1 MSLISKIKGKKKI
14 TIGIVCLL
22 ILSIVAGFGYYQV
35 QKGKKSDIKVVTKE
49 TEVKSGNLT
58 VGITESGNVA
68 IDTLTQSYSLSR
80 TSVSTTSTSSSGS
93 TSSATTT
100 ESGSSDSTKSADN
113 ASLEQSSST
122 KNSASSTQS
131 TADSS
136 TQSTGDSSSQ
146 STADSST
153 QSTAYSSTQNS
164 SASSE
169 EELVVKKVCVSTGQN
184 VKKGDTLLTLTKS
197 SVESAKK
204 SYQENYDAARVAY
217 NEAKTT
223 RDAAK
228 VSAEYEYKQR
238 IATGKSALAT
248 YKATVASLEA
258 NVSSTKAAYQKAQN
272 GIKTLPTQ
280 IASLKKKIAKA
291 KSASGAMESVKNTTQ
306 QSSSNTTTGTNTTS
320 STQSSSTIT
329 QLTQELT
336 QLQTQLSEYRSNL
349 TSLKSQYISAKKAL
363 KTGKITAKQ
372 TYEESRI
379 EAKNAKAL
387 YTVALS
393 SVNDDVDTAKETY
406 DQTKEELEAF
416 NAFTKNN
423 EVTAKYTGKLTSVGY
438 SKGDSLNSSTAIA
451 AYVDTD
457 GVNITVSVAQDD
469 VSNIKVGDNVNIYL
483 SAYEDELFEGT
494 VTSISSTSTGDTTVS
509 YPVVVTLSGDVSKV
523 YDGMSS
529 EVTFVSKEVK
539 DVTYVSNKAITTE
552 GTKSYVTLKKADGTT
567 KKTKVVTGFSDGHNV
582 EIKSG
587 LKKGDTVL
595 IESQV
600 SQ

>member
-35 QKGKKSDIKVVTKE
+35 QKGKKSDTKVVTKE

-80 TSVSTTSTSSSGS
+80 TSVSSTSTSSSGS

-100 ESGSSDSTKSADN
+100 KSGSSDSTKSADN

-136 TQSTGDSSSQ
+136 TQST
-146 STADSST
+146 ADSST
-153 QSTAYSSTQNS
+153 QSTAYSSTQSS

-204 SYQENYDAARVAY
+204 SYQENYDAARIAY

-291 KSASGAMESVKNTTQ
+291 KSASGAMDSVNNTTQ

-349 TSLKSQYISAKKAL
+349 NSLKSQYTSAKKAL

-393 SVNDDVDTAKETY
+393 SVNDDVDAAKETY

-494 VTSISSTSTGDTTVS
+494 VTSISSSSTGDTTVS

>member
-14 TIGIVCLL
+14 TIGILCLL

-35 QKGKKSDIKVVTKE
+35 QKGKKSDTKVVTKE

-80 TSVSTTSTSSSGS
+80 TSVSSTSTSSSGS

-100 ESGSSDSTKSADN
+100 KSGSSDSTKSADN

-136 TQSTGDSSSQ
+136 TQST
-146 STADSST
+146 ADSST
-153 QSTAYSSTQNS
+153 QSTAYSSTQSS

-204 SYQENYDAARVAY
+204 SYQENYDAARIAY

-291 KSASGAMESVKNTTQ
+291 KSASGVMDSVNNTTQ
-306 QSSSNTTTGTNTTS
+306 QSSSNTTAGTNTTS

-349 TSLKSQYISAKKAL
+349 NSLKSQYTSAKKAL

-393 SVNDDVDTAKETY
+393 SVNDDVDAAKETY

-494 VTSISSTSTGDTTVS
+494 VTSISSSSTGDTTVS

>member
-1 MSLISKIKGKKKI
+1 MSLISKIKGKKKLGI
-14 TIGIVCLL
+14 VIVCLL
-22 ILSIVAGFGYYQV
+22 VLAIMVSFGYYQV
-35 QKGKKSDIKVVTKE
+35 QKGKKSDTKVVTKE

-80 TSVSTTSTSSSGS
+80 TSVSPTSTFSSGS

-100 ESGSSDSTKSADN
+100 KSGSSDSTKSADN

-136 TQSTGDSSSQ
+136 TQ

-204 SYQENYDAARVAY
+204 SYQENYDAARIAY

-291 KSASGAMESVKNTTQ
+291 KSASGVMNSVNNTTQ

-336 QLQTQLSEYRSNL
+336 QLQTQLSEYRSNRN
-349 TSLKSQYISAKKAL
+349 SLKSQYASAKKAL

-393 SVNDDVDTAKETY
+393 SINDDVDAAKETY

-438 SKGDSLNSSTAIA
+438 STGDSLNSSTAIA

-494 VTSISSTSTGDTTVS
+494 VTSISSSSTGDTTVS

>member
-35 QKGKKSDIKVVTKE
+35 QKGKKSDTKVVTKE

-80 TSVSTTSTSSSGS
+80 TSVSSTSTSSSGS

-100 ESGSSDSTKSADN
+100 KSGSSDSTKSADN

-122 KNSASSTQS
+122 KNSASSIQSTANTSTKS

-136 TQSTGDSSSQ
+136 TK
-146 STADSST
+146 
-153 QSTAYSSTQNS
+153 STAYSSTQNS

-204 SYQENYDAARVAY
+204 SYQENYDAARIAY

-248 YKATVASLEA
+248 YKATVASLET
-258 NVSSTKAAYQKAQN
+258 NVSSTKVAYQKAQN
-272 GIKTLPTQ
+272 GIKTLPIQ

-291 KSASGAMESVKNTTQ
+291 KSASGVMDSVNNTTQ

-336 QLQTQLSEYRSNL
+336 RLQTQLSEYRSNL
-349 TSLKSQYISAKKAL
+349 NSLKSQYTSAKKAL

-393 SVNDDVDTAKETY
+393 SVNDDVDAAKETY

-494 VTSISSTSTGDTTVS
+494 VTSISSSSTGDTTVS

-529 EVTFVSKEVK
+529 KVTFVSKEVK

>member
-35 QKGKKSDIKVVTKE
+35 QKGKKSDTKVVTKE

-80 TSVSTTSTSSSGS
+80 TSVSSTSTSSSGS

-100 ESGSSDSTKSADN
+100 KSGSSDSTKSADN

-122 KNSASSTQS
+122 KNSASSIQS

-136 TQSTGDSSSQ
+136 TQ

-169 EELVVKKVCVSTGQN
+169 EEIVVKKVCVSTGQN

-204 SYQENYDAARVAY
+204 SYQENYDAARIAY

-228 VSAEYEYKQR
+228 LTAEYEYKQR

-291 KSASGAMESVKNTTQ
+291 KSASGAMDSVNNTTQ

-336 QLQTQLSEYRSNL
+336 RLQTQLSEYRSNL
-349 TSLKSQYISAKKAL
+349 NSLKSQYTSAKKAL

-393 SVNDDVDTAKETY
+393 SVNDDVDAAKETY

-416 NAFTKNN
+416 NTFTKNN

-494 VTSISSTSTGDTTVS
+494 VTSISSSSTGDTTVS

>member
-80 TSVSTTSTSSSGS
+80 TSVSSTSTSSSGS
-93 TSSATTT
+93 TSSATTIK
-100 ESGSSDSTKSADN
+100 SGSSDSTKSADN

-122 KNSASSTQS
+122 KNSASSIQS

-136 TQSTGDSSSQ
+136 TQ

-204 SYQENYDAARVAY
+204 SYQENYDAARIAY

-272 GIKTLPTQ
+272 GIKTLPIQ

-291 KSASGAMESVKNTTQ
+291 KSASGAMDSVNNTTQ

-349 TSLKSQYISAKKAL
+349 NSLKSQYTSAKKAL

-372 TYEESRI
+372 TYEKSRI

-393 SVNDDVDTAKETY
+393 SVNDDVDAAKETY

-494 VTSISSTSTGDTTVS
+494 VTSISSSSTGDTTVS

>member
-1 MSLISKIKGKKKI
+1 MSLISKIKGKKKLGI
-14 TIGIVCLL
+14 VIVCLL
-22 ILSIVAGFGYYQV
+22 VLAIMVSFGYYQV
-35 QKGKKSDIKVVTKE
+35 QKGKKSDTKVVTKE

-80 TSVSTTSTSSSGS
+80 TSVSSTSTSSSGS

-100 ESGSSDSTKSADN
+100 KSGSSDSTKSADN

-136 TQSTGDSSSQ
+136 TQ

-204 SYQENYDAARVAY
+204 SYQENYDAARIAY

-291 KSASGAMESVKNTTQ
+291 KSASGVMDSVNNTKQ
-306 QSSSNTTTGTNTTS
+306 QSSSKTTTGTNTTS

-349 TSLKSQYISAKKAL
+349 NSLKSQYTSAKKAL

-393 SVNDDVDTAKETY
+393 SVNDDVDAAKETY

-483 SAYEDELFEGT
+483 AAYEDELFEGT

>member
-1 MSLISKIKGKKKI
+1 MSLISKIKGKKKLGI
-14 TIGIVCLL
+14 AIVCLL
-22 ILSIVAGFGYYQV
+22 VLAIMVSFGYYQV
-35 QKGKKSDIKVVTKE
+35 QKGKKSDTKVVTKE

-68 IDTLTQSYSLSR
+68 VDTLTQSYSLSR
-80 TSVSTTSTSSSGS
+80 TSVSTTSTSSSNS

-100 ESGSSDSTKSADN
+100 KSGSSDSTSDSTKSADN

-122 KNSASSTQS
+122 KSNASSTQS
-131 TADSS
+131 TAD
-136 TQSTGDSSSQ
+136 
-146 STADSST
+146 
-153 QSTAYSSTQNS
+153 SSTQNS

-248 YKATVASLEA
+248 YKATIASLEA

-291 KSASGAMESVKNTTQ
+291 KSASGAMESVNNTTQ

-349 TSLKSQYISAKKAL
+349 TSLKSQYTSAKKAL

-469 VSNIKVGDNVNIYL
+469 VSNIKLGDNVNIYL

>member
-1 MSLISKIKGKKKI
+1 MSLLSKIKGKKKLGI
-14 TIGIVCLL
+14 AIVCLL
-22 ILSIVAGFGYYQV
+22 VLAIMVSFGYYQV
-35 QKGKKSDIKVVTKE
+35 QKGKKSDTKVVTKE

-80 TSVSTTSTSSSGS
+80 TSVSSTSTSSSGS

-100 ESGSSDSTKSADN
+100 KSGSSDSTKSADN

-136 TQSTGDSSSQ
+136 TQ

-204 SYQENYDAARVAY
+204 SYQENYDAARIAY

-228 VSAEYEYKQR
+228 VTAEYEYKQR

-291 KSASGAMESVKNTTQ
+291 KSASGAMDSVNNTTQ

-336 QLQTQLSEYRSNL
+336 RLQTQLSEYRSNL
-349 TSLKSQYISAKKAL
+349 NSLKSQYTSAKKAL

-393 SVNDDVDTAKETY
+393 SVNDDVDAAKETY

-494 VTSISSTSTGDTTVS
+494 VTSISSSSTGDTTVS

>member
-35 QKGKKSDIKVVTKE
+35 QKGKKSDTKVVTKE

-80 TSVSTTSTSSSGS
+80 TSVSSTSTSSSGS
-93 TSSATTT
+93 TSSATITK
-100 ESGSSDSTKSADN
+100 SGSSDSTKSADN

-122 KNSASSTQS
+122 KNSASSTKS

-136 TQSTGDSSSQ
+136 TQ

-204 SYQENYDAARVAY
+204 SYQENYEAARIAY

-248 YKATVASLEA
+248 YKAAVASLEA

-272 GIKTLPTQ
+272 GIKTIPTQ

-291 KSASGAMESVKNTTQ
+291 KSASGVMDSVNNTTQ

-349 TSLKSQYISAKKAL
+349 NSLKSQYTSAKKAL

-393 SVNDDVDTAKETY
+393 SVNDDVDAAKETY

-539 DVTYVSNKAITTE
+539 DVTYVSNKAITIE

>member
-35 QKGKKSDIKVVTKE
+35 QKGKKSDTKVVTKE

-80 TSVSTTSTSSSGS
+80 TSVSSTSTSSSGS

-100 ESGSSDSTKSADN
+100 KSGSSDSTKSADN
-113 ASLEQSSST
+113 ASLEQNSST
-122 KNSASSTQS
+122 KNSASSIQS

-136 TQSTGDSSSQ
+136 TQ

-204 SYQENYDAARVAY
+204 SYQENYDAARIAY

-258 NVSSTKAAYQKAQN
+258 DVSSTKAAYQKAQN
-272 GIKTLPTQ
+272 GIKTLPIQ

-291 KSASGAMESVKNTTQ
+291 KSASGVMDSVNKTTQ

-336 QLQTQLSEYRSNL
+336 RLQTQLSEYRSNL
-349 TSLKSQYISAKKAL
+349 NSLKSQYTSAKKAL

-393 SVNDDVDTAKETY
+393 SVNDDVDAAKETY

-494 VTSISSTSTGDTTVS
+494 VTSISSSSTGDTTVS

-582 EIKSG
+582 EIKTG

>member
-35 QKGKKSDIKVVTKE
+35 QKGKKSDTKVVTKE

-80 TSVSTTSTSSSGS
+80 TSVSSTSTSSSGS

-100 ESGSSDSTKSADN
+100 KSGSSDSTKSADN

-122 KNSASSTQS
+122 KNSASSIQS

-136 TQSTGDSSSQ
+136 TQ

-204 SYQENYDAARVAY
+204 SYQENYDAARIAY

-272 GIKTLPTQ
+272 GIKTLPIQ

-291 KSASGAMESVKNTTQ
+291 KSASGVMDSVNNTTQ

-336 QLQTQLSEYRSNL
+336 RLQTQLSEYRSNL
-349 TSLKSQYISAKKAL
+349 NSLKSQYTSAKKAL

-393 SVNDDVDTAKETY
+393 SVNDDVDAAKETY

-457 GVNITVSVAQDD
+457 GFNITVSVAQDD

-494 VTSISSTSTGDTTVS
+494 VTSISSSSTGDTTVS

-539 DVTYVSNKAITTE
+539 DVTYVSNKAIITE

>member
-1 MSLISKIKGKKKI
+1 MSLISKIKGKKKLGI
-14 TIGIVCLL
+14 VIVCLL
-22 ILSIVAGFGYYQV
+22 VLAIMVSFGYYQV
-35 QKGKKSDIKVVTKE
+35 QKGKKSDTKVVTKE

-80 TSVSTTSTSSSGS
+80 TSVSSTSTSSSGS

-100 ESGSSDSTKSADN
+100 KSGSSDSTKSADN

-136 TQSTGDSSSQ
+136 TQ

-204 SYQENYDAARVAY
+204 SYQENYDAARIAY

-291 KSASGAMESVKNTTQ
+291 KSASGVMDSVNNTKQ

-349 TSLKSQYISAKKAL
+349 NSLKSQYTSAKKAL

-372 TYEESRI
+372 TYEERRI

-393 SVNDDVDTAKETY
+393 SVNDDVDAAKETY

-483 SAYEDELFEGT
+483 AAYEDELFEGT

>member
-35 QKGKKSDIKVVTKE
+35 QKGKKSDTKVVTKE

-80 TSVSTTSTSSSGS
+80 TSVSSTSTSSSGS

-100 ESGSSDSTKSADN
+100 KSGSSDSTKSADN

-122 KNSASSTQS
+122 KNSASSTKS
-131 TADSS
+131 TAD
-136 TQSTGDSSSQ
+136 
-146 STADSST
+146 
-153 QSTAYSSTQNS
+153 SSTQNS

-204 SYQENYDAARVAY
+204 SYQENYEAARIAY

-248 YKATVASLEA
+248 YKAAVASLEA

-272 GIKTLPTQ
+272 GIKTIPTQ

-291 KSASGAMESVKNTTQ
+291 KSASGVMDSVNNTTQ

-349 TSLKSQYISAKKAL
+349 NSLKSQYTSAKKAL

-393 SVNDDVDTAKETY
+393 SVNDDVDAAKETY

>member
-35 QKGKKSDIKVVTKE
+35 QKGKKSDTKVVTKE

-80 TSVSTTSTSSSGS
+80 TSVSSTSTSSSGS

-100 ESGSSDSTKSADN
+100 KSGSSDSTKSADN

-122 KNSASSTQS
+122 KNSASSIQS

-136 TQSTGDSSSQ
+136 TQ

-204 SYQENYDAARVAY
+204 SYQENYDAARIAY

-272 GIKTLPTQ
+272 GIKTLPIQ

-291 KSASGAMESVKNTTQ
+291 KSASGVMDSVNNTTQ

-349 TSLKSQYISAKKAL
+349 NSLKSQYTSAKKAL

-393 SVNDDVDTAKETY
+393 SVNDDVDAAKETY

-494 VTSISSTSTGDTTVS
+494 VTSISSSSTGDTTVS

>member
-35 QKGKKSDIKVVTKE
+35 QKGKKSDTKVVTKE

-80 TSVSTTSTSSSGS
+80 TSVSSTSTSSSGS

-100 ESGSSDSTKSADN
+100 KSGSSDSTKSADN

-122 KNSASSTQS
+122 KNSASSIQS

-136 TQSTGDSSSQ
+136 TQ

-204 SYQENYDAARVAY
+204 SYQENYDAARIAY

-258 NVSSTKAAYQKAQN
+258 DVSSTKAAYQKAQN
-272 GIKTLPTQ
+272 GIKTLPIQ

-291 KSASGAMESVKNTTQ
+291 KSASGVMDSVNKTTQ

-336 QLQTQLSEYRSNL
+336 RLQTQLSEYRSNL
-349 TSLKSQYISAKKAL
+349 NSLKSQYTSAKKAL

-393 SVNDDVDTAKETY
+393 SVNDDVDAAKETY

-494 VTSISSTSTGDTTVS
+494 VTSISSSSTGDTTVS

>member
-35 QKGKKSDIKVVTKE
+35 QKGKKSDTKVVTKE

-80 TSVSTTSTSSSGS
+80 TSVSSTSTSSSGS

-100 ESGSSDSTKSADN
+100 KSGSSDSTKSADN

-122 KNSASSTQS
+122 KNSASSIQS

-136 TQSTGDSSSQ
+136 IQ

-204 SYQENYDAARVAY
+204 SYQENYDAARIAY

-291 KSASGAMESVKNTTQ
+291 KSASGVMDSVNNTTQ

-349 TSLKSQYISAKKAL
+349 NSLKSQYTSAKKAL

-393 SVNDDVDTAKETY
+393 SVNDDVDAAKETY

-494 VTSISSTSTGDTTVS
+494 VTSISSSSTGDTTVS

>member
-35 QKGKKSDIKVVTKE
+35 QKGKKSDTKVVTKE

-80 TSVSTTSTSSSGS
+80 TSVSSTSTSSSGS

-100 ESGSSDSTKSADN
+100 KSGSSDSTKSADN

-122 KNSASSTQS
+122 KNSASSILS

-136 TQSTGDSSSQ
+136 TQ

-153 QSTAYSSTQNS
+153 QSTAYSSTQSS

-204 SYQENYDAARVAY
+204 SYQENYDAARIAY

-228 VSAEYEYKQR
+228 VTAEYEYKQR

-248 YKATVASLEA
+248 YKATVASLET

-291 KSASGAMESVKNTTQ
+291 KSASGAMDSVNNTTQ

-349 TSLKSQYISAKKAL
+349 NSLKSQYTSAKKAL

-393 SVNDDVDTAKETY
+393 SVNDDVDAAKETY

-416 NAFTKNN
+416 NTFTKNN

-494 VTSISSTSTGDTTVS
+494 VTSISSSSTGDTTVS

>member
-14 TIGIVCLL
+14 IIGIVCLL
-22 ILSIVAGFGYYQV
+22 ILSIVVGFGYYQV
-35 QKGKKSDIKVVTKE
+35 QKGKKSDTKVVTKE

-80 TSVSTTSTSSSGS
+80 TSVSSTSTSSSGS

-100 ESGSSDSTKSADN
+100 KSGSSDSTKSADN

-122 KNSASSTQS
+122 QSSASST
-131 TADSS
+131 
-136 TQSTGDSSSQ
+136 Q

-169 EELVVKKVCVSTGQN
+169 KELVVKKVCVSTGQN

-197 SVESAKK
+197 SVESAEKELSGK
-204 SYQENYDAARVAY
+204 FMNAARIAY

-291 KSASGAMESVKNTTQ
+291 KSASGAMDSVNNTTQ

-349 TSLKSQYISAKKAL
+349 NSLKSQYTSAKKAL

-393 SVNDDVDTAKETY
+393 SVNDDVDAAKETY

-494 VTSISSTSTGDTTVS
+494 VTSISSSSTGDTTVS

>member
-1 MSLISKIKGKKKI
+1 MSLISKIKGKKKLGI
-14 TIGIVCLL
+14 VIVCLL
-22 ILSIVAGFGYYQV
+22 VLAIMVSFGYYQV
-35 QKGKKSDIKVVTKE
+35 QKGKKSDTKVVTKE

-80 TSVSTTSTSSSGS
+80 TSVSSTSTSSSGS

-100 ESGSSDSTKSADN
+100 KSGSSDSTKSADN

-136 TQSTGDSSSQ
+136 TQ

-204 SYQENYDAARVAY
+204 SYQENYDAARIAY

-291 KSASGAMESVKNTTQ
+291 KSASGVMDSVNNTTQ

-349 TSLKSQYISAKKAL
+349 NSLKSQYTSAKKAL

-393 SVNDDVDTAKETY
+393 SVNDDVDAAKETY

-552 GTKSYVTLKKADGTT
+552 GTKSYVMLKKADGTT

>member
-35 QKGKKSDIKVVTKE
+35 QKGKKSDTKVVTKE

-80 TSVSTTSTSSSGS
+80 TSVSSTSTSSSGS

-100 ESGSSDSTKSADN
+100 KSGSSDSTKSADN

-136 TQSTGDSSSQ
+136 TKSTADSSTQ

-169 EELVVKKVCVSTGQN
+169 E
-184 VKKGDTLLTLTKS
+184 
-197 SVESAKK
+197 
-204 SYQENYDAARVAY
+204 NYDAARIAY

-248 YKATVASLEA
+248 YKAAVASLEA

-291 KSASGAMESVKNTTQ
+291 KSASGAMESVNNTKQ

-349 TSLKSQYISAKKAL
+349 NSLKSQYTSAKKAL

-393 SVNDDVDTAKETY
+393 SVNDDVDAAKETY

-539 DVTYVSNKAITTE
+539 VVTYVSNKAITTE

>member
-1 MSLISKIKGKKKI
+1 M
-14 TIGIVCLL
+14 
-22 ILSIVAGFGYYQV
+22 
-35 QKGKKSDIKVVTKE
+35 
-49 TEVKSGNLT
+49 
-58 VGITESGNVA
+58 
-68 IDTLTQSYSLSR
+68 
-80 TSVSTTSTSSSGS
+80 
-93 TSSATTT
+93 
-100 ESGSSDSTKSADN
+100 
-113 ASLEQSSST
+113 
-122 KNSASSTQS
+122 
-131 TADSS
+131 
-136 TQSTGDSSSQ
+136 
-146 STADSST
+146 
-153 QSTAYSSTQNS
+153 
-164 SASSE
+164 
-169 EELVVKKVCVSTGQN
+169 
-184 VKKGDTLLTLTKS
+184 TLTKS

-204 SYQENYDAARVAY
+204 SYQENYDAARIAY

-228 VSAEYEYKQR
+228 VTAEYEYKQR

-291 KSASGAMESVKNTTQ
+291 KSASGAMDSVNNTTQ

-336 QLQTQLSEYRSNL
+336 RLQTQLSEYRSNL
-349 TSLKSQYISAKKAL
+349 NSLKSQYTSAKKAL

-393 SVNDDVDTAKETY
+393 SVNDDVDAAKETY

-416 NAFTKNN
+416 NTFTKNN

-494 VTSISSTSTGDTTVS
+494 VTSISSSSTGDTTVS

>member
-35 QKGKKSDIKVVTKE
+35 QKGKKSDTKVVTKE

-80 TSVSTTSTSSSGS
+80 TSVSSTSTSSSGS

-100 ESGSSDSTKSADN
+100 KSGSSDSTKSADN

-122 KNSASSTQS
+122 KNSASSIQS

-136 TQSTGDSSSQ
+136 TQ

-204 SYQENYDAARVAY
+204 SYQENYDAARIAY

-291 KSASGAMESVKNTTQ
+291 KSASGAMDSVNNTTQ

-349 TSLKSQYISAKKAL
+349 NSLKSQYTSAKKAL

-393 SVNDDVDTAKETY
+393 SVNDDVDSAKETY

-494 VTSISSTSTGDTTVS
+494 VTSISSSSTGDTTVS

>member
-35 QKGKKSDIKVVTKE
+35 QKGKKSDTKVVTKE

-80 TSVSTTSTSSSGS
+80 TSVSSTSTSSSGS

-100 ESGSSDSTKSADN
+100 KSGSSDSTKSADN

-122 KNSASSTQS
+122 KNSASSIQS

-136 TQSTGDSSSQ
+136 TQ

-204 SYQENYDAARVAY
+204 SYQENYDAARIAY

-291 KSASGAMESVKNTTQ
+291 KSASGVMDSVNNTTQ

-336 QLQTQLSEYRSNL
+336 RLQTQLSEYRSNL
-349 TSLKSQYISAKKAL
+349 NSLKSQYTSAKKAL

-393 SVNDDVDTAKETY
+393 SVNDDVDAAKETY

-494 VTSISSTSTGDTTVS
+494 VTSISSSSTGDTTVS

-552 GTKSYVTLKKADGTT
+552 GTKSYVMLKKADGTT

>member
-1 MSLISKIKGKKKI
+1 MSLISKIKGKKKLGI
-14 TIGIVCLL
+14 VIVCLL
-22 ILSIVAGFGYYQV
+22 VLAIMVSFGYYQV
-35 QKGKKSDIKVVTKE
+35 QKGKKSDTKVVTKE

-80 TSVSTTSTSSSGS
+80 TSVSSTSTSSSGS

-100 ESGSSDSTKSADN
+100 KSGSSDSTKSADN

-136 TQSTGDSSSQ
+136 TQ

-204 SYQENYDAARVAY
+204 SYQENYDAARIAY

-291 KSASGAMESVKNTTQ
+291 KSASGVMDSVNNTKQ

-349 TSLKSQYISAKKAL
+349 NSLKSQYTSAKKAL

-393 SVNDDVDTAKETY
+393 SVNDDVDAAKETY

-483 SAYEDELFEGT
+483 AAYEDELFEGT

-567 KKTKVVTGFSDGHNV
+567 KKIKVVTGFSDGHNV

>member
-22 ILSIVAGFGYYQV
+22 ILSIVAVFGYYQV
-35 QKGKKSDIKVVTKE
+35 QKGKKSDTKVVTKE
-49 TEVKSGNLT
+49 TEVISGNLT

-80 TSVSTTSTSSSGS
+80 ISVSSTSTSSSGS

-100 ESGSSDSTKSADN
+100 KSGSSDSTKSADN

-136 TQSTGDSSSQ
+136 TQST
-146 STADSST
+146 
-153 QSTAYSSTQNS
+153 AYSSTQNS

-169 EELVVKKVCVSTGQN
+169 EELVVKKVCVSTGQS

-204 SYQENYDAARVAY
+204 SYQENYDAARIAY

-291 KSASGAMESVKNTTQ
+291 KSASGVMDSVNNTTQ

-329 QLTQELT
+329 QLTQKLT

-349 TSLKSQYISAKKAL
+349 NSLKSQYTSAKKAL

-393 SVNDDVDTAKETY
+393 SVNDDVDAAKETY

-552 GTKSYVTLKKADGTT
+552 GTKSYVMLKKADGTT

>member
-1 MSLISKIKGKKKI
+1 MSLISKIKGKKKV

-35 QKGKKSDIKVVTKE
+35 QKGKKSDTKVVTKE

-80 TSVSTTSTSSSGS
+80 TSVSSTSTSSSGS

-100 ESGSSDSTKSADN
+100 KSGSSDSTKSADN

-122 KNSASSTQS
+122 KNSASSIQS

-136 TQSTGDSSSQ
+136 TQST
-146 STADSST
+146 AYSST

-204 SYQENYDAARVAY
+204 SYQENYDAARIAY

-272 GIKTLPTQ
+272 GIKTLPIQ

-291 KSASGAMESVKNTTQ
+291 KSASGVMDSVNNTTQ

-336 QLQTQLSEYRSNL
+336 RLQTQLSEYRSNL
-349 TSLKSQYISAKKAL
+349 NSLKSQYTSAKKAL

-393 SVNDDVDTAKETY
+393 SVNDDVDAAKETY

-494 VTSISSTSTGDTTVS
+494 VTSISSSSTGDTTVS

>member
-122 KNSASSTQS
+122 KNSASSTKS

-136 TQSTGDSSSQ
+136 TQSTADSSS
-146 STADSST
+146 

-204 SYQENYDAARVAY
+204 SYQENYDAARIAY

-291 KSASGAMESVKNTTQ
+291 KSASGVMDSVNNTKQ

-349 TSLKSQYISAKKAL
+349 NSLKSQYTSAKKAL

-393 SVNDDVDTAKETY
+393 SVNDDVDAAKETY

-483 SAYEDELFEGT
+483 AAYEDELFEGT

>member
-1 MSLISKIKGKKKI
+1 MSLISKIKGKKKLGI
-14 TIGIVCLL
+14 VIVCLL
-22 ILSIVAGFGYYQV
+22 VLAIMVSFGYYQV
-35 QKGKKSDIKVVTKE
+35 QKGKKSDTKVVTKE

-80 TSVSTTSTSSSGS
+80 TSVSPTSTFSSGS

-100 ESGSSDSTKSADN
+100 KSGSSDSTKSADN

-136 TQSTGDSSSQ
+136 TQ

-204 SYQENYDAARVAY
+204 SYQENYDAARIAY

-291 KSASGAMESVKNTTQ
+291 KSASGVMDSVNNTTQ

-349 TSLKSQYISAKKAL
+349 NSLKSQYTSAKKAL

-393 SVNDDVDTAKETY
+393 SVNDDVDAAKETY

-552 GTKSYVTLKKADGTT
+552 GTKSYVMLKKADGTT

-600 SQ
+600 NQ

>member
-35 QKGKKSDIKVVTKE
+35 QKGKKSDTKVVTKE

-80 TSVSTTSTSSSGS
+80 TSVSSTSTSSSGS

-100 ESGSSDSTKSADN
+100 KSGSSDSTKSADN

-122 KNSASSTQS
+122 KNSASSIQS

-136 TQSTGDSSSQ
+136 TQ

-204 SYQENYDAARVAY
+204 SYQENYDAARIAY

-258 NVSSTKAAYQKAQN
+258 DVRSTKAAYQKAQN
-272 GIKTLPTQ
+272 GIKTLPIQ

-291 KSASGAMESVKNTTQ
+291 KSASGVMDSVNKTTQ

-336 QLQTQLSEYRSNL
+336 RLQTQLSEYRSNL
-349 TSLKSQYISAKKAL
+349 NSLKSQYTSAKKAL

-393 SVNDDVDTAKETY
+393 SVNDDVDAAKETY

-494 VTSISSTSTGDTTVS
+494 VTSISSSSTGDTTVS

>member
-35 QKGKKSDIKVVTKE
+35 QKGKKSDTKVVTKE

-80 TSVSTTSTSSSGS
+80 TSVSSTSTSSSGS

-100 ESGSSDSTKSADN
+100 KSGSSDSTKSADN

-122 KNSASSTQS
+122 KNSASSIQS

-136 TQSTGDSSSQ
+136 TQST
-146 STADSST
+146 AYSST

-204 SYQENYDAARVAY
+204 SYQENYDAARIAY

-291 KSASGAMESVKNTTQ
+291 KSASGAMDSVNNTTQ

-336 QLQTQLSEYRSNL
+336 RLQTQLSEYRSNL
-349 TSLKSQYISAKKAL
+349 NSLKSQYTSAKKAL

-393 SVNDDVDTAKETY
+393 SVNDDVDAAKETY

-416 NAFTKNN
+416 NTFTKNN

-451 AYVDTD
+451 DYVDTD

-494 VTSISSTSTGDTTVS
+494 VTSISSSSTGDTTVS

>member
-1 MSLISKIKGKKKI
+1 MSLISKIKGKKKLGI
-14 TIGIVCLL
+14 AIVCLL
-22 ILSIVAGFGYYQV
+22 VLAIMVSFGYYQV
-35 QKGKKSDIKVVTKE
+35 QKGKKSDTKVVTKE

-80 TSVSTTSTSSSGS
+80 TSVSSTSTSSSGS

-100 ESGSSDSTKSADN
+100 KSGSSDSTKSADN

-136 TQSTGDSSSQ
+136 TQ

-204 SYQENYDAARVAY
+204 SYQENYDAARIAY

-291 KSASGAMESVKNTTQ
+291 KSASGVMDSVNNTTQ

-349 TSLKSQYISAKKAL
+349 NSLKSQYTSAKKAL

-393 SVNDDVDTAKETY
+393 SVNDDVDAAKETY

-552 GTKSYVTLKKADGTT
+552 GTKSYVMLKKADGTT

>member
-14 TIGIVCLL
+14 PIGIVCLL

-122 KNSASSTQS
+122 KNSASSTKS

-136 TQSTGDSSSQ
+136 TQSTADSSS
-146 STADSST
+146 

-204 SYQENYDAARVAY
+204 SYQENYDAARIAY

-291 KSASGAMESVKNTTQ
+291 KSASGVMDSVNNTKQ

-349 TSLKSQYISAKKAL
+349 NSLKSQYTSAKKAL

-393 SVNDDVDTAKETY
+393 SVNDDVDAAKETY

-483 SAYEDELFEGT
+483 AAYEDELFEGT

>member
-1 MSLISKIKGKKKI
+1 MSLISKIKGKKKLSI
-14 TIGIVCLL
+14 AIVCLL
-22 ILSIVAGFGYYQV
+22 VLAIIVSFGYYQV
-35 QKGKKSDIKVVTKE
+35 QKGKKSDTKVVTKE

-68 IDTLTQSYSLSR
+68 VDTLTQSYSLSQ
-80 TSVSTTSTSSSGS
+80 TSVSSTSTSSSGS

-100 ESGSSDSTKSADN
+100 KSGSSDSSSDSAKSAEN
-113 ASLEQSSST
+113 ASLEQSSSNT
-122 KNSASSTQS
+122 QSSASTAQSASSTQ
-131 TADSS
+131 
-136 TQSTGDSSSQ
+136 
-146 STADSST
+146 
-153 QSTAYSSTQNS
+153 

-184 VKKGDTLLTLTKS
+184 VTKGDTLLTLTKS

-204 SYQENYDAARVAY
+204 SYQENYDAARIAY

-228 VSAEYEYKQR
+228 VTAEYEYKQR

-291 KSASGAMESVKNTTQ
+291 KSASGVMDSVNNTTQ

-320 STQSSSTIT
+320 STQSSSTVT
-329 QLTQELT
+329 QLTQKLT

-349 TSLKSQYISAKKAL
+349 TSLKSQYTSAKKAL

-393 SVNDDVDTAKETY
+393 SVNDDVDAAKETY

-451 AYVDTD
+451 TYVDTD

-469 VSNIKVGDNVNIYL
+469 VSNIQVGDNVNIYL

>member
-1 MSLISKIKGKKKI
+1 MSLISKIKGKKKLGI
-14 TIGIVCLL
+14 VIVCLL
-22 ILSIVAGFGYYQV
+22 VLAIMVSFGYYQV
-35 QKGKKSDIKVVTKE
+35 QKGKKSDTKVVTKE

-80 TSVSTTSTSSSGS
+80 TSVSSTSTSSSGS

-100 ESGSSDSTKSADN
+100 KSGSSDSTKSADN

-136 TQSTGDSSSQ
+136 TQ

-204 SYQENYDAARVAY
+204 SYQENYDAARIAY

-291 KSASGAMESVKNTTQ
+291 KSASGVMDSVNNTTQ

-349 TSLKSQYISAKKAL
+349 NSLKSQYTSAKKAL

-393 SVNDDVDTAKETY
+393 SVNDDVDAAKETY

-494 VTSISSTSTGDTTVS
+494 VTSISSSSTGDTTVS

>member
-35 QKGKKSDIKVVTKE
+35 QKGKKSDTKVVTKE

-80 TSVSTTSTSSSGS
+80 TSVSSTSTSSSGS

-100 ESGSSDSTKSADN
+100 KSGSSDSTKSADN

-122 KNSASSTQS
+122 KNSASSIQS

-136 TQSTGDSSSQ
+136 TQ

-204 SYQENYDAARVAY
+204 SYQENYDAARIAY

-291 KSASGAMESVKNTTQ
+291 KSASGAMDSVNNTTQ

-336 QLQTQLSEYRSNL
+336 RLQTQLSEYRSNL
-349 TSLKSQYISAKKAL
+349 NSLKSQYTSAKKAL

-393 SVNDDVDTAKETY
+393 SVNDDVDAAKETY

-416 NAFTKNN
+416 NTFTKNN

-451 AYVDTD
+451 DYVDTD

-494 VTSISSTSTGDTTVS
+494 VTSISSSSTGDTTVS

>member
-35 QKGKKSDIKVVTKE
+35 QKGKKSDTKVVTKE

-80 TSVSTTSTSSSGS
+80 TSVSSTSTSSSGS

-100 ESGSSDSTKSADN
+100 KSGSSDSTKSADN

-122 KNSASSTQS
+122 KNSASSIQS

-136 TQSTGDSSSQ
+136 TQ

-204 SYQENYDAARVAY
+204 SYQENYDAARIAY

-291 KSASGAMESVKNTTQ
+291 KSASGVMDSVNNTTQ

-349 TSLKSQYISAKKAL
+349 NSLKSQYTSAKKAL

-393 SVNDDVDTAKETY
+393 SVNDDVDAAKETY

-494 VTSISSTSTGDTTVS
+494 VTSISSSSTGDTTVS

>member
-35 QKGKKSDIKVVTKE
+35 QKGKKSDTKVVTKE

-80 TSVSTTSTSSSGS
+80 TSVSSTSTSSSGS

-100 ESGSSDSTKSADN
+100 KSGSSDSTKSADN

-122 KNSASSTQS
+122 KSSTSSTQS

-136 TQSTGDSSSQ
+136 TQ

-204 SYQENYDAARVAY
+204 SYQENYDAARIAY

-228 VSAEYEYKQR
+228 VTAEYEYKQR

-291 KSASGAMESVKNTTQ
+291 KSASGAMDSVNNTTQ

-320 STQSSSTIT
+320 FTQSSSTIT

-336 QLQTQLSEYRSNL
+336 RLQTQLSEYRSNL
-349 TSLKSQYISAKKAL
+349 NSLKSQYTSAKKAL

-393 SVNDDVDTAKETY
+393 SVNDDVDAAKETY

-494 VTSISSTSTGDTTVS
+494 VTSISSSSTGDTTVS

>member
-35 QKGKKSDIKVVTKE
+35 QKGKKSDTKVVTKE

-80 TSVSTTSTSSSGS
+80 TSVSSTSTSSSGS
-93 TSSATTT
+93 TSSATITK
-100 ESGSSDSTKSADN
+100 SGSSDSTKSADN

-122 KNSASSTQS
+122 KNSASSTKS

-136 TQSTGDSSSQ
+136 TQ

-204 SYQENYDAARVAY
+204 SYQENYEAARIAY

-248 YKATVASLEA
+248 YKAAVASLEA
-258 NVSSTKAAYQKAQN
+258 NVSSTKAEYQKAQN
-272 GIKTLPTQ
+272 GIKTIPTQ

-291 KSASGAMESVKNTTQ
+291 KSASGVMDSVNNTTQ

-349 TSLKSQYISAKKAL
+349 NSLKSQYTSAKKAL

-393 SVNDDVDTAKETY
+393 SVNDDVDAAKETY